1 MGLGEEGCS
10 VIADG
15 LSIRVVIRGYMD
27 GWDGW
32 DGWDGEEWLLGLM
45 VMGGLG

>member
-15 LSIRVVIRGYMD
+15 LSIREGVVIRGWMD
-27 GWDGW
+27 GWMDGI
-32 DGWDGEEWLLGLM
+32 DG
-45 VMGGLG
+45 MGSGD